1 MPAVSLRDVSLTY
14 PNGATA
20 LANVSLDIPAGDAL
34 TVIGPSGAGKTSLLR
49 VIAGLESL
57 SGGAVLFDNRD
68 VTHTPPWRRGV
79 ALVPQRP
86 ALFPHRTVADNLAL
100 GLTLKRSWP
109 ARLAR
114 WFRRSSEDVPSR
126 GEIDRRVAEAA
137 ELLRLTP
144 LLQRRPHELSGGEQ
158 QRVVLGRAVVSGARV
173 WLLDEPLAALDV
185 PFRA

>member
-79 ALVPQRP
+79 VLVPQGP
-86 ALFPHRTVADNLAL
+86 ALFPHRPD
-100 GLTLKRSWP
+100 
-109 ARLAR
+109 
-114 WFRRSSEDVPSR
+114 
-126 GEIDRRVAEAA
+126 
-137 ELLRLTP
+137 
-144 LLQRRPHELSGGEQ
+144 
-158 QRVVLGRAVVSGARV
+158 AVR
-173 WLLDEPLAALDV
+173 LDV
-185 PFRA
+185 RLIINSSWLA